1 MGRDYLD
8 AGASSVQVTEIFS
21 VSDACIRPEAPVALV
36 TGASGTLG
44 AAVAAAFAARG
55 ARVLTAGNC
64 RKPDFEPSIQLD
76 LTNAKEAARLPKW
89 IGENGGSVD
98 AVVHCVGATRD
109 EILPRMTDEAW
120 REVLDINLR
129 SAFLLLRVLLPLLIR
144 QRRGHV
150 LLISS
155 WAGRVGRAGQANYAA
170 AKAGLVGLAMSAA
183 REVASR
189 GVRVNCVVPG
199 VFPSPMNEKLDEAA
213 RVRLW
218 EGAAFAEEADL
229 VEMAGF
235 IVGLTETRG
244 ITGQVFQ
251 LDGRIPSA
259 F

>member
-1 MGRDYLD
+1 M
-8 AGASSVQVTEIFS
+8 
-21 VSDACIRPEAPVALV
+21 SDARIRPEAPVALV

-55 ARVLTAGNC
+55 TRVLAAGDR
-64 RKPDFEPSIQLD
+64 RKPDFVPSIQLD
-76 LTNAKEAARLPKW
+76 LTNAEEAARLPKW
-89 IGENGGSVD
+89 IGEHGGSVD
-98 AVVHCVGATRD
+98 AVVHCVGAARD
-109 EILPRMTDEAW
+109 ELLPRMTEEAW

-129 SAFLLLRVLLPLLIR
+129 SAFLLLRVVLPILIR

-150 LLISS
+150 LLVSS

-170 AKAGLVGLAMSAA
+170 AKAGLLGLAMSAA

-199 VFPSPMNEKLDEAA
+199 VFPSAMTGALDEAA
-213 RVRLW
+213 RARLW
-218 EGAAFAEEADL
+218 EGAALAGEADPA
-229 VEMAGF
+229 EMAGF

-251 LDGRIPSA
+251 LDGRIPPAS
-259 F
+259 